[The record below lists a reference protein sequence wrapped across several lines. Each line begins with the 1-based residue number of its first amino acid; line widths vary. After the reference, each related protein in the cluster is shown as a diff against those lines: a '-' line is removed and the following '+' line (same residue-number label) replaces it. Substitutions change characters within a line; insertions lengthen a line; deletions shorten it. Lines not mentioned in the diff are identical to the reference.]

1 MKKLL
6 PLLLLAILCL
16 GAPPGTAASPLK
28 EGDPFPA
35 LKFAVPAQAAQ
46 AGYLGLAAGQ
56 GQFSLSQ
63 VKSSHVLLE
72 IFSMYCTFCQAD
84 APQVNQL
91 HELIKQQNLEGS
103 LKIVGLGAGNSEY
116 EVGVYRKKFNVAFP
130 LLPDADFSAHKALG
144 QPRTPYF
151 LLLRL
156 AGQEPPKILFAH
168 LGSIGQAQDFLATL
182 KQKAGLK

>member
-6 PLLLLAILCL
+6 PLLLLAIMCL
-16 GAPPGTAASPLK
+16 GGPPPAAAAPPK
-28 EGDPFPA
+28 EGDSLPA
-35 LKFAVPAQAAQ
+35 LKFAAPAQAAQ
-46 AGYLGLAAGQ
+46 ARYLGLATGQ
-56 GQFSLSQ
+56 GQFSLGQ
-63 VKSSHVLLE
+63 VKASHLLVE
-72 IFSMYCTFCQAD
+72 VFSMYCTFCQVD

-91 HELIKQQNLEGS
+91 HELIKQQDLEGK
-103 LKIVGLGAGNSEY
+103 LKMVGLGAGNSEY

-144 QPRTPYF
+144 QPRTPF
-151 LLLRL
+151 FILLKLS
-156 AGQEPPKILFAH
+156 GQGAPQVLYTH